1 MSPPKMTPAMK
12 QWREA
17 IWKDGY
23 AKGVDG
29 RDEFPNYDDLWVEV
43 KDSEESPERLASLP
57 FNPSKCDARLYKEGW
72 GVQCSRVPLVG
83 GCLCTMHQKKLDVLG
98 PDLDLQHGR
107 FSGERPLLNPKTGKA
122 HGWADLR
129 KSKVKKTKPSKMK
142 VDDLREYLSTKIP
155 NENYKG
161 MLKAELQ
168 ELYDLE
174 KAKESTDSSTPLLS
188 QESEDDIGDMVEEQS
203 VESSESASEPA
214 PEPETESAP
223 ETEPAPETESAPE
236 TEPETETEP
245 APDPEPE
252 PAPETEPETEQAP
265 EPEPAPETESAPE
278 DFEPEPEPEIEASE
292 PLSAATL
299 STSVTSTDADNQYPT
314 TLTEY
319 KELFDKL
326 NIEHSDLKGKRAFKS
341 KYDEYI
347 EEKKN
352 EDMSDDDDLIEDKSS
367 FDEFDF
373 EGIDYLEDNDSG
385 KIYNTKHTFVGTWNA
400 DCDDIIWESDEYREQ
415 HENSRE

>member
-1 MSPPKMTPAMK
+1 MTPAMK

-72 GVQCSRVPLVG
+72 GVQCSRVPLDG
-83 GCLCTMHQKKLDVLG
+83 GCLCMMHQKKLDVLDTG
-98 PDLDLQHGR
+98 LDLPHGR

-129 KSKVKKTKPSKMK
+129 KSKVKKNKPSKMK

-174 KAKESTDSSTPLLS
+174 KAKESTDSSTPFLS

-203 VESSESASEPA
+203 VESSESA
-214 PEPETESAP
+214 
-223 ETEPAPETESAPE
+223 
-236 TEPETETEP
+236 
-245 APDPEPE
+245 PEPE
-252 PAPETEPETEQAP
+252 PESAP
-265 EPEPAPETESAPE
+265 EPEPEPESETAPE

-292 PLSAATL
+292 PLSVATS
-299 STSVTSTDADNQYPT
+299 STSVTSTDAGNQYPA

-326 NIEHSDLKGKRAFKS
+326 NIDHSELKGKRAFKS

-347 EEKKN
+347 EEKKT
-352 EDMSDDDDLIEDKSS
+352 ETEEMSEDDDLIEDKSS
-367 FDEFDF
+367 FDEFQF

-385 KIYNTKHTFVGTWNA
+385 KIYNTKHTFVGAWNA
-400 DCDDIIWESDEYREQ
+400 DCDDIIWESDEFRDQ
-415 HENSRE
+415 HETSRE